1 LPVDENSPAP
11 DEPTL
16 HSDSKSKTAKIHGK
30 LGEDEDLLG
39 MDLMAT
45 ETAPVSWME
54 GKLPAPKQGG
64 GDKFED

>member
-1 LPVDENSPAP
+1 
-11 DEPTL
+11 L
-16 HSDSKSKTAKIHGK
+16 HSDSKSKTAEVREK
-30 LGEDEDLLG
+30 LREDEDLLG

-45 ETAPVSWME
+45 ETAPVSGQE